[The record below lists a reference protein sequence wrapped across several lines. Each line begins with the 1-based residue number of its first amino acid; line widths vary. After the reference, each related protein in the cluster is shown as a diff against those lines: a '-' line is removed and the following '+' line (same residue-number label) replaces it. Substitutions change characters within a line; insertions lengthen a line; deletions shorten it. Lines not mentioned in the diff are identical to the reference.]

1 MKYQKDPEKLAKEW
15 AYKRTQITSIN
26 DTFETIARE
35 AWLAGNAVSNQE
47 WYHIEDFLPDINVQV
62 LVYGRS
68 KSKLAWS
75 VQPARLKKNWLTK
88 ADPFIAEFYWE
99 GYEIIDHGG
108 CVDEID
114 NVSFWMPMPAAPGVK
129 CRKL

>member
-1 MKYQKDPEKLAKEW
+1 MTLKKDPNILAKEY
-15 AYKRTQITSIN
+15 ADNQARFYHPKN
-26 DTFETIARE
+26 TIE
-35 AWLAGNAVSNQE
+35 KIIEDAWLAGNAVNNQD

-68 KSKLAWS
+68 KSKFAWS

-88 ADPFIAEFYWE
+88 ADPFTAEFYWE
-99 GYEIIDHGG
+99 GYEIIDHDG

-129 CRKL
+129 CRKT

>member
-35 AWLAGNAVSNQE
+35 AWLAGNTVSNQE
-47 WYHIEDFLPDINVQV
+47 WYDIADFLPDIDVQV
-62 LVYGRS
+62 LVYGKS
-68 KSKLAWS
+68 KSKYEWK
-75 VQPARLKKNWLTK
+75 VQPAKLKKNWNGW
-88 ADPFIAEFYWE
+88 ANPFEPEFVWE
-99 GYEIIDHGG
+99 GYDIIDHDG
-108 CVDEID
+108 CVDEIE
-114 NVSFWMPMPAAPGVK
+114 NVTYWMPMPTPPGAR